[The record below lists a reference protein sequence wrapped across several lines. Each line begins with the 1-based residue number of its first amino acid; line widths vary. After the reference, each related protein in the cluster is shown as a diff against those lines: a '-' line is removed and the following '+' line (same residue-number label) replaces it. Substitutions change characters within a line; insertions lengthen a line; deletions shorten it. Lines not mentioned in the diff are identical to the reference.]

1 MQVLYLDPGH
11 PAQVVDP
18 QDGPRPGGYYWLDIE
33 RGEADWPLTAD
44 RWLATHLREAHL
56 HEAQLVEGLN
66 GRLPFY
72 DGTDAY
78 DLLVMR
84 TLDMESPT
92 EAPVTLPVAV
102 YLTPRVIVS
111 VRPAGDAVFARLRE
125 RLVGGLRKAPASTAA
140 CFALLVNQIVG
151 QLLDRRET
159 VSELLGQW
167 QDDLVEQDEPFEEW
181 RSLLRLRTHLRRL
194 EDVSEA
200 QLDALSGWREQ
211 TSLELDAAHQGHF
224 AELEEDLRRVFQHA
238 AAMQS
243 DIDSLVQTHYA
254 IVSQQTNEIL
264 RVLTIISVVFLPLN
278 LITGIYGMNFVHI
291 PFLQSIYAPWLTV
304 GLMGVLAAFLFRW
317 LTRRR
322 WF

>member
-11 PAQVVDP
+11 AAELVDP
-18 QDGPRPGGYYWLDIE
+18 GDGPRPRGYYWLDIE
-33 RGEADWPLTAD
+33 RTETGWSQYAN
-44 RWLATHLREAHL
+44 RWLDAHL
-56 HEAQLVEGLN
+56 HEAHLRDASLVEGLN

-84 TLDMESPT
+84 TLDVESPA
-92 EAPVTLPVAV
+92 EAPMTRPVAIF
-102 YLTPRVIVS
+102 LTPRVVVS
-111 VRPAGDAVFARLRE
+111 IRPPGDPVFARLRE
-125 RLVGGLRKAPASTAA
+125 RLLGGLRKAPGSTAA

-159 VSELLGQW
+159 VSELVGQW
-167 QDDLVEQDEPFEEW
+167 QDDLLEHDQPFDEW
-181 RSLLRLRTHLRRL
+181 RSLLRLRNHLRRL

-224 AELEEDLRRVFQHA
+224 EALEKDLRRVFEHA

-243 DIDSLVQTHYA
+243 AIDSLVQTHYA
-254 IVSQQTNEIL
+254 IVGQQTNEIL

-278 LITGIYGMNFVHI
+278 LITGIFGMNFAHI
-291 PFLQSIYAPWLTV
+291 PFLQSPYAPWLTV
-304 GLMGVLAAFLFRW
+304 GLMGALAALLFFW
-317 LTRRR
+317 LGRRR